1 MDGTKSFPE
10 FKCKIVLSL
19 VPTKNYNVHIFN
31 DMQFLQIIDYNN
43 KATSSQIS
51 ISESV
56 KILVIISNQF
66 SFYTEDK
73 APVIQIHV

>member
-19 VPTKNYNVHIFN
+19 VPTKNYIYSMTCNFYR
-31 DMQFLQIIDYNN
+31 LQIIT
-43 KATSSQIS
+43 TSSQIS

-66 SFYTEDK
+66 SFYTEDE